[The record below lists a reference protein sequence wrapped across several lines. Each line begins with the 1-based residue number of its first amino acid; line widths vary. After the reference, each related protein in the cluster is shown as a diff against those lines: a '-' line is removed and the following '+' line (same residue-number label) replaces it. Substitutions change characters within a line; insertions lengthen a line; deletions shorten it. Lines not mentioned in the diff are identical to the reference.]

1 MIDLIIS
8 NDISGVRAIFEKGI
22 DINKYYD
29 TMGYSLIHRAKSD
42 NMIRLFL
49 EFGYLLGFAD
59 FIEFIYM
66 DRISIMRFIFKEG
79 LLDPN
84 KKVYHNNDNYIYL
97 IVSAVSYEMVIL
109 FIEYGFEVKNLPVRQ
124 FIFYNTLG
132 PIIACF
138 IYNCSFDFVY
148 DPSIQFCKLL
158 KICTNMR
165 SIFKER
171 ATIYDN
177 KHNNLKYVI
186 YTDIIRKLPIP
197 KDIHRLIIEYL

>member
-84 KKVYHNNDNYIYL
+84 KKVYHNNDNYIY
-97 IVSAVSYEMVIL
+97 I
-109 FIEYGFEVKNLPVRQ
+109 
-124 FIFYNTLG
+124 
-132 PIIACF
+132 
-138 IYNCSFDFVY
+138 
-148 DPSIQFCKLL
+148 
-158 KICTNMR
+158 
-165 SIFKER
+165 
-171 ATIYDN
+171 
-177 KHNNLKYVI
+177 
-186 YTDIIRKLPIP
+186 
-197 KDIHRLIIEYL
+197 